1 MHPLPT
7 RFIGVD
13 VQLQRPCAF
22 FVLDEDLV
30 EVESGWLGNED
41 IPAACRS
48 LQELAARHH
57 AESGRP
63 PAVGIDAPR
72 MPLPALRRYYWKGGQ
87 WTEKTPAEKGYGR
100 HCEVAVKALNIGN
113 PQWTR
118 PLDQSPL
125 WMRLGFALFD
135 SLADYQHV
143 FEAYPAASFHM
154 LHKQPQ
160 PRVTLSF
167 AHFQPG
173 PRDMLDACLAALTVH
188 QFIHGLGSQVGGG
201 DGLGTIILPVPLPV
215 PPDHA
220 VLHWPETEL

>member
-22 FVLDEDLV
+22 FVLDEDLA

-72 MPLPALRRYYWKGGQ
+72 MLLPALRRYYWKGGQ

-118 PLDQSPL
+118 PLDQSPP

-135 SLADYQHV
+135 TLADYQHV

-160 PRVTLSF
+160 PRVTISF

-188 QFIHGLGSQVGGG
+188 QFIHGLGSEVGGG

-220 VLHWPETEL
+220 VLHWPETEM